1 MAKLSDKETLQLIA
15 RLVREFDILLVQEVV
30 DVSGKA
36 LNILLEEV
44 NSGQSSQGSGEFRCM
59 CLCV

>member
-1 MAKLSDKETLQLIA
+1 MFRFGMAKLSDKETLQLIA

-44 NSGQSSQGSGEFRCM
+44 NSGQSNQDSGEFT
-59 CLCV
+59 

>member
-44 NSGQSSQGSGEFRCM
+44 NSGQSNQDSGEFT
-59 CLCV
+59 

>member
-1 MAKLSDKETLQLIA
+1 MAKLSDKETLKIIA

-36 LNILLEEV
+36 LNLLLEEV
-44 NSGQSSQGSGEFRCM
+44 NSLPEHAGKYLKRNIRRS
-59 CLCV
+59 